1 MKKFNPRNFYYLSF
15 LSTLLFLSCSKDTIN
30 ESVLQ
35 IKTNIE
41 DVKSNDSDAVL
52 QSFTV
57 VEYEPVKVSKQ
68 IQTKILVHYM
78 PWFETPEYSQ
88 YSLEK
93 FDGWGLHWTMASRHP
108 DNFISQNK
116 RDIAS
121 YYYPM
126 IGPYDNGED
135 DYLEYAVS
143 LIKLSGIDGLIIDT
157 PLNSEIFDHPFL
169 NDHTLAI
176 IPWLKKAGLDYALC
190 YEDSTINQMYNLGVI
205 NSRVEQGKIAI
216 KYAEDNFFKDD
227 NYFRIDGKNVLLNF
241 GPQAIVSDE
250 EWFQVFSVLDNEVA
264 FFPLAYHGREFNLE
278 ESVAGAYAWDLESVS
293 SDFYNYAQ
301 KFKYHGG
308 AINFEFRDFSNQGG
322 WYSTIPDRPF
332 SEERVKVDFQRALD
346 YNSDFIQI
354 ITWNDWGEGTAIEP
368 SLEYEFHQLVVIKEL
383 LGLGRDSKD
392 LELPIDLYK
401 KRKEYK
407 NDAYIN
413 KKLDQV
419 FYYLISLQTD
429 KARDLLN
436 SI

>member
-1 MKKFNPRNFYYLSF
+1 MKKFNLRTFYYLSF
-15 LSTLLFLSCSKDTIN
+15 LSALLFVSCRKGTID

-35 IKTNIE
+35 ITTNVEEDKT
-41 DVKSNDSDAVL
+41 NDSDAVP

-57 VEYEPVKVSKQ
+57 VEYEPAKVSKQ

-78 PWFETPEYSQ
+78 PWFETPEYS
-88 YSLEK
+88 EFGNPNK
-93 FDGWGLHWTMASRHP
+93 DGWGYHWTMETKNPKKILNDGR
-108 DNFISQNK
+108 
-116 RDIAS
+116 REIAS
-121 YYYPM
+121 YYYPL

-135 DYLEYAVS
+135 DYLEYAVT
-143 LIKLSGIDGLIIDT
+143 LIKLTGIDGLVIDT
-157 PLNSEIFDHPFL
+157 PLNSENYDHPFL
-169 NDHTLAI
+169 NEHTLAI
-176 IPWLKKAGLDYALC
+176 VPWLKKAGLEYVLC
-190 YEDSTINQMYNLGVI
+190 YEDVALNIAYDLGTTNDRVI
-205 NSRVEQGKIAI
+205 LGKSALRF
-216 KYAEDNFFKDD
+216 AEDVFFKDE
-227 NYFRIDGKNVLLNF
+227 NYYEIYGKNVLLCF
-241 GPQAIVSDE
+241 GPQSLKSDK
-250 EWFQVFSVLDNEVA
+250 EWLDVFSVLDSEVA
-264 FFPLAYHGREFNLE
+264 FFPLAYHAEYYNLK
-278 ESVAGAYAWDLESVS
+278 ESVAGAYAWDGESVS
-293 SDFYNYAQ
+293 NDFYDYAQ

-392 LELPIDLYK
+392 LDLPIDLYK